1 MMQAI
6 FDAEQ
11 STIEFKQHSLET
23 SASEF
28 EETGSKNERD
38 KEERE
43 HIYPLLS
50 HVKQNGQ
57 KRL

>member
-23 SASEF
+23 SVSGF
-28 EETGSKNERD
+28 WETGKENERD
-38 KEERE
+38 KEGRE
-43 HIYPLLS
+43 
-50 HVKQNGQ
+50 
-57 KRL
+57 

>member
-38 KEERE
+38 KEGR
-43 HIYPLLS
+43 
-50 HVKQNGQ
+50 K
-57 KRL
+57 